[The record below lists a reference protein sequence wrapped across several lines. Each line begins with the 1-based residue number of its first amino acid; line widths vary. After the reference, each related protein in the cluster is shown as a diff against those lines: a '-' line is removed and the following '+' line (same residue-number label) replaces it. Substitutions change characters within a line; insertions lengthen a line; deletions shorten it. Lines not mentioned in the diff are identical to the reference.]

1 MNACK
6 PLCGHWELSWP
17 GPLQEPQC
25 SEPLSYHASQ
35 PTPCTYTLWKGT
47 VKPDR
52 CLQHQRSGG
61 RERQALGVHRLV
73 SLDLVKSRP
82 MRETLFEQEVLH
94 QRMDIQGTYGGSYTY
109 VRPSLNKQDCRKWVF
124 CYINIR
130 KRYLQCSL
138 VYWGHR
144 NFYCAKN
151 SRYKHPSAG
160 EAEWIKAK
168 KYKRNMMTSK

>member
-1 MNACK
+1 
-6 PLCGHWELSWP
+6 
-17 GPLQEPQC
+17 
-25 SEPLSYHASQ
+25 
-35 PTPCTYTLWKGT
+35 
-47 VKPDR
+47 
-52 CLQHQRSGG
+52 
-61 RERQALGVHRLV
+61 
-73 SLDLVKSRP
+73 

-94 QRMDIQGTYGGSYTY
+94 QRMDTQGTYGGSYTY

-138 VYWGHR
+138 IYWGHL

-160 EAEWIKAK
+160 DAEWIKAK
-168 KYKRNMMTSK
+168 KYKRSMMSSKWIHLLPLRLSVSALPVHHGAVHNFNPRTRGPGGSWWISVHSKPGRNTKRDPITKTKTNQQKWEKHLKSWLAI